1 MVQME
6 IERKF
11 LIEKVPDLTNVQAI
25 YIEQGYLSF
34 SPEVRIRKKD
44 EKFYMTVKSDGD
56 IVREEYEI
64 EISQNTYDEL
74 ASQVRGLVLKKSRYE
89 IPLNKTNVAELD
101 IYENF
106 EELKMVEVEFIDIDS
121 ANAFEIPWWF
131 GTEVTR
137 DKEFK
142 NKNLAKILGNI

>member
-1 MVQME
+1 ME

-11 LIEKVPDLTNVQAI
+11 LVKKIPDLTNAQDI

-34 SPEVRIRKKD
+34 FPEVRIRKKD

-56 IVREEYEI
+56 IAREEYEI

-74 ASQVRGLVLKKSRYE
+74 SNQVKGLVLKKRRYE
-89 IPLNKTNVAELD
+89 IPLNKVDVAELD

-106 EELKMVEVEFIDIDS
+106 EDLKMVEVEFIDIDS
-121 ANAFEIPWWF
+121 ANNFEIPCWF
-131 GTEVTR
+131 GTEVTK

-142 NKNLAKILGNI
+142 NKSLAKVLSNI

>member
-1 MVQME
+1 ME

-11 LIEKVPDLTNVQAI
+11 LVEKIPDLTNVKAI

-44 EKFYMTVKSDGD
+44 KKFYMTVKSDGD
-56 IVREEYEI
+56 IAREEYEI

-74 ASQVRGLVLKKSRYE
+74 SSQVKGLILKKMRYE
-89 IPLNKTNVAELD
+89 ISLNKTDVAELD

-106 EELKMVEVEFIDIDS
+106 EDLKLVEVEFIDIDS
-121 ANAFEIPWWF
+121 ANNFEIPCWF
-131 GTEVTR
+131 GDEVTR

-142 NKNLAKILGNI
+142 NKNLAKILTL

>member
-1 MVQME
+1 ME

-11 LIEKVPDLTNVQAI
+11 LVKEIPDLTSVKAI

-34 SPEVRIRKKD
+34 LPEVRIRKKD
-44 EKFYMTVKSDGD
+44 KRFYMTVKSDGD
-56 IVREEYEI
+56 IAREEYEI

-74 ASQVRGLVLKKSRYE
+74 SSKVKGLILKKRRYE
-89 IPLNKTNVAELD
+89 IPLNKADVAELD

-106 EELKMVEVEFIDIDS
+106 EDLKLVEVEFIDIDS
-121 ANAFEIPWWF
+121 ANNFEIPCWF
-131 GTEVTR
+131 GNEVTR

-142 NKNLAKILGNI
+142 NKNLAKILRSL